1 MIQHFHCTRMFI
13 SGLLMVMYLETT
25 QMVIS
30 WSTGEQ
36 IVTYLYSVMLCSNKK
51 ECTLLL
57 VTTWM
62 NLENMF
68 GERSQSQS
76 QSRCIFMKF
85 KNRQNY
91 SMGTEVS
98 IVVDLGWGSGG

>member
-1 MIQHFHCTRMFI
+1 MFI
-13 SGLLMVMYLETT
+13 SGLLMVTYLETT
-25 QMVIS
+25 QIVIS
-30 WSTGEQ
+30 WSMGEQ
-36 IVTYLYSVMLCSNKK
+36 IVEYLYSVMPFSNKK

-57 VTTWM
+57 MTTSM

-76 QSRCIFMKF
+76 QSHGIFMKF

-91 SMGTEVS
+91 SMGTGVS
-98 IVVDLGWGSGG
+98 IVVSLGWGSSG